1 MAKQTKYVT
10 KEYHEGATAYERGE
24 ALTSNPYMTTNVQTG
39 KASSAGE
46 LWYWMFGW
54 QDALA
59 DDVRN
64 IKETII
70 AAATTNTSGGI
81 H

>member
-24 ALTSNPYMTTNVQTG
+24 ALTTNPHLSASEENKG
-39 KASSAGE
+39 K

-70 AAATTNTSGGI
+70 AAAMTNTSGRT

>member
-24 ALTSNPYMTTNVQTG
+24 ALTTNPYLSASEENKG
-39 KASSAGE
+39 K

-70 AAATTNTSGGI
+70 TAAMTNTSGRT